1 LSFKISSKN
10 LELEIALAPITK
22 LSLHEETI
30 PKLVD
35 EIASSI
41 LQEKIIK
48 NPVIVD
54 KSSLVVLDGMH
65 RVEAAK
71 KAGCLKM
78 PVCLLDYFN
87 PLIKVGVWYRTFNGE
102 NLIEVL
108 QEEALKLNL
117 NLIELSFKEAKE
129 ALLNRQ
135 ASTSF
140 LTREKCFLIEWQEN
154 LKKAYEIVKLIE
166 SKLVEAGKKVNY
178 ETEFDAEK
186 KLLNKL
192 VEMVMAVP
200 PVNKEDVVNF
210 GLKGLVFP
218 HKVTR
223 HVIPARPMEIN
234 VPLKWL
240 KDESISLEEANN
252 LLIDFLSKRK
262 IEKIPPGSLFEGR
275 RYEEEIF
282 LFK

>member
-1 LSFKISSKN
+1 LSFKISSKK
-10 LELEIALAPITK
+10 LELEIALAPINK

-30 PKLVD
+30 SRLVD
-35 EIASSI
+35 EIFSSI
-41 LQEKIIK
+41 IRDKIIK

-54 KSSLVVLDGMH
+54 KGSFVVLDGMH
-65 RVEAAK
+65 RVEAAR
-71 KAGCLKM
+71 KAGCLRM

-87 PLIKVGVWYRTFNGE
+87 PLIKVGVWYRAFNGE
-102 NLIEVL
+102 NLIDTL
-108 QEEALKLNL
+108 QEEALKLNF
-117 NLIELSFKEAKE
+117 NLIELNFKEAKE

-135 ASTSF
+135 ASVSF
-140 LTREKCFLIEWQEN
+140 LTREKCFIIEWRKN

-166 SKLVEAGKKVNY
+166 GKLVEAGKKVNY
-178 ETEFDAEK
+178 ETELDAEK
-186 KLLNKL
+186 KLLDKL

-200 PVNKEDVVNF
+200 PVNKEDVINF

-240 KDESISLEEANN
+240 IDESMSLEEANN
-252 LLIDFLSKRK
+252 LLIEFLSKRR
-262 IEKIPPGSLFEGR
+262 IERIPPGSLFEGR

>member
-1 LSFKISSKN
+1 LSFKIFSKN
-10 LELEIALAPITK
+10 LEFEIALMDINK
-22 LSLHEETI
+22 LFLHEETI
-30 PKLVD
+30 PNLVD
-35 EIASSI
+35 EIASSMI
-41 LQEKIIK
+41 QEKIIK

-71 KAGCLKM
+71 KAGCLRM
-78 PVCLLDYFN
+78 LVCLLDYSN
-87 PLIKVGVWYRTFNGE
+87 PSIKVGVWYRTFNGE
-102 NLIEVL
+102 NLIKTL
-108 QEEALKLNL
+108 QKKALQLNL
-117 NLIELSFKEAKE
+117 ELIELNFEAAKK
-129 ALLNRQ
+129 ALFNRE

-140 LTREKCFLIEWQEN
+140 LTREKCFSIKWQEN

-166 SKLVEAGKKVNY
+166 SKLVEAGKKVSY

-186 KLLNKL
+186 KLLNKA
-192 VEMVMAVP
+192 VDMVMATP
-200 PVNKEDVVNF
+200 PVTKEDVINF
-210 GLKGLVFP
+210 ALKGLVFP

-240 KDESISLEEANN
+240 KDESISLEEANK
-252 LLIDFLSKRK
+252 LLTEFLSKRE
-262 IEKIPPGSLFEGR
+262 IERIPPGSLFEGR